1 MSANRVRTK
10 IRYSHTLGVRL
21 DRETRDE
28 IDIVALFHR
37 KKPGTWARDIITV
50 EVQKHR
56 SRSDYNRFKK
66 ELKQVR
72 EKGRVRAE
80 HH

>member
-1 MSANRVRTK
+1 MSENRVATK
-10 IRYSHTLGVRL
+10 IRYSQTLGVRL
-21 DRETRDE
+21 DSETRSE

-37 KKPGTWARDIITV
+37 KKPGTWARDTLTE

-66 ELKQVR
+66 ELKHVR